1 MEKSLETRK
10 LTYKGMSPGSTRVMQ
25 NVFLKQNQHTPL
37 FDIAPLS
44 KNRG

>member
-1 MEKSLETRK
+1 MDNILQTRK
-10 LTYKGMSPGSTRVMQ
+10 LKYMVMSPGSTLLMK
-25 NVFLKQNQHTPL
+25 NFFLKQNQHTPL